1 MTTERPKMQLPKGV
15 FPKLGKK
22 NIILLCLVV
31 ALLVVS
37 LTVGLV
43 DLWNLV
49 LLQPML
55 NFLIILSNVFF
66 HNFGVAII
74 ALVIIVRLIMLPLSL
89 KQGRSMKAMSQAT
102 SSLQPKLQEVQKK
115 YGNDRVKLQQEMAKA
130 YKEAGVSPMGCF
142 ANFGLMIIQFPI
154 WIALYQSILKALAAT
169 PEEMMSLSDR
179 LYSSSYIIGAVPL
192 NEHFLWLNLG
202 MPDPYY
208 IMAILVAATMWIQQ
222 KMAMTPT
229 QDPKQQS
236 MNNMLTWLMPLM
248 FGFFTISFPSG
259 LAVFWLISNIIGIIT
274 QYFITGWGTL
284 SFRRRARVLA
294 PAAPNISK
302 TELPKGADLKD
313 KEVSGGVNQEGS
325 ADGQHREK
333 RQDRRRSRRDGARRT
348 RRRS

>member
-1 MTTERPKMQLPKGV
+1 MTTERTKLQLPKGV

-22 NIILLCLVV
+22 NIILLCVVV
-31 ALLVVS
+31 ALIVVS

-43 DLWNLV
+43 DLWNIV

-66 HNFGVAII
+66 HNFGIAII
-74 ALVIIVRLIMLPLSL
+74 GLVIIIRLLMLPLTL
-89 KQGRSMKAMSQAT
+89 KQGHAMKAMSLAT
-102 SSLQPKLQEVQKK
+102 STLQPKLQEVQKK
-115 YGNDRVKLQQEMAKA
+115 YGNDKVKLQQEMARV
-130 YKEAGVSPMGCF
+130 YKESGVNPMGCF

-154 WIALYQSILKALAAT
+154 WIALYQSILKALVTT
-169 PEEMMSLSDR
+169 PEALMGLSNN

-202 MPDPYY
+202 QPDKYY

-222 KMAMTPT
+222 KMAMMPT
-229 QDPKQQS
+229 SDPKQQS
-236 MNNMLTWLMPLM
+236 MNNMMTWLMPLM

-284 SFRRRARVLA
+284 FKRAPKAVA
-294 PAAPNISK
+294 PAAPNISG
-302 TELPKGADLKD
+302 TELPKGVDSKN
-313 KEVSGGVNQEGS
+313 KEDSGGVNQEGS
-325 ADGQHREK
+325 ADGQSREK
-333 RQDRRRSRRDGARRT
+333 RKDRRRSNRAGARRA
-348 RRRS
+348 RRKS